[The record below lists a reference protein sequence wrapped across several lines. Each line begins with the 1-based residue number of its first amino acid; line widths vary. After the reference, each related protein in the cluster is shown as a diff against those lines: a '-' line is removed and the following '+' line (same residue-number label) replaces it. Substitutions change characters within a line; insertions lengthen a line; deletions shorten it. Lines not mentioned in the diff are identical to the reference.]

1 MEKKKGKRKKG
12 VLNMLRR
19 GEIKGNYKGGGKK
32 RSLKGR
38 SRFEKKKEKG
48 KQGKLKGIIILHSG
62 F

>member
-1 MEKKKGKRKKG
+1 
-12 VLNMLRR
+12 MLRR
-19 GEIKGNYKGGGKK
+19 GEIKGNNKGGGKK

>member
-1 MEKKKGKRKKG
+1 
-12 VLNMLRR
+12 MLRR
-19 GEIKGNYKGGGKK
+19 GEIKGNNKGGGKK

-48 KQGKLKGIIILHSG
+48 KKWKFKGSIILRSG